1 MDRKTVVMASL
12 AVMLLLASMTAIS
25 PALATSSQESIVR
38 LNAKGG
44 IPGAPPGKPT
54 PPDEEP
60 ETCELF
66 IEVDYLEGH
75 APNSIVLDYI
85 EGYYGERGI
94 TVTFVLDE
102 IKAIE
107 LVGISINIDDGIST
121 AEYWAIEDSFNDGI
135 DKAQDG
141 VDTDDDGY
149 DEEFFLKDK
158 WVLYGNTVTDQPE
171 IMGYTLTLVS
181 MRNPKKVDVLAGN
194 YIYIADEGADAW
206 ADVHGIDD
214 YGAEAVVLMH
224 ELGHSIGIG
233 ITEYNRWTGLLEE
246 IYDPDTSSV
255 MSILNEDNAGR
266 IGDWYYSDK
275 YWATRNMKY
284 YTV

>member
-1 MDRKTVVMASL
+1 MNRKTVVMAFL
-12 AVMLLLASMTAIS
+12 ALMLLLVSTTVIS
-25 PALATSSQESIVR
+25 PTLATSSHESIVR
-38 LNAKGG
+38 LDAKGG
-44 IPGAPPGKPT
+44 IPGPPSDKPK

-60 ETCELF
+60 ETYELF
-66 IEVDYLEGH
+66 IEIDYLEDH
-75 APNSIVLDYI
+75 TPSSIVLDFI
-85 EGYYGERGI
+85 VSYYGERGI
-94 TVTFVLDE
+94 TVTFLLDE
-102 IKAIE
+102 ITADNLYGLPVDIT
-107 LVGISINIDDGIST
+107 DGISNS
-121 AEYWAIEDSFNDGI
+121 EYWIIEGNFNNDI

-141 VDTDDDGY
+141 IDTDGDGY

-158 WVLYGNTVTDQPE
+158 WVLYGNTVEDQQE
-171 IMGYTLTLVS
+171 IMGYALTLVS

-194 YIYIADEGADAW
+194 YIYVADESADDW
-206 ADVHGIDD
+206 ALDHGIDD

-233 ITEYNRWTGLLEE
+233 ITEYNRWTGIFVE

-284 YTV
+284 YTA